1 MFEKQLWVHE
11 DISRR
16 HCCTVNF
23 FFKLFTNIL
32 FYNYF
37 YFHHY
42 FLYPFL
48 RSIPFFLINW
58 SFSFLFVFYSF
69 FLCKNSHLC
78 KIDLLCEFFFVQFG
92 SLFQNFS
99 SCKLVFVQKF
109 FWKFFPSC
117 IFASVQ
123 FSLLKQFSI
132 LVQFC
137 LCAIFTCSLMI

>member
-69 FLCKNSHLC
+69 FFVQKCPSVQNWPSMRIFLRSIWFPISK
-78 KIDLLCEFFFVQFG
+78 FFFVQTCLRAKIFCG
-92 SLFQNFS
+92 NFFLRAFLPLCNLAFLS
-99 SCKLVFVQKF
+99 NLVYSCNFVFVQF
-109 FWKFFPSC
+109 LP
-117 IFASVQ
+117 VP
-123 FSLLKQFSI
+123 
-132 LVQFC
+132 
-137 LCAIFTCSLMI
+137 